1 MANETEKRASLSPGA
16 KYLAGE
22 NFILRKVAGTYAL
35 ISIGA
40 NIANFNGYIQ
50 LNETAAF
57 LWQQMKSPKTLDELV
72 TALTAEFEVSAE
84 EARADVEELLEQLVQ
99 EEMVTMDG

>member
-1 MANETEKRASLSPGA
+1 MEFNDGARFTASPDYIHR
-16 KYLAGE
+16 KIAGK
-22 NFILRKVAGTYAL
+22 NVLV
-35 ISIGA
+35 SIGG